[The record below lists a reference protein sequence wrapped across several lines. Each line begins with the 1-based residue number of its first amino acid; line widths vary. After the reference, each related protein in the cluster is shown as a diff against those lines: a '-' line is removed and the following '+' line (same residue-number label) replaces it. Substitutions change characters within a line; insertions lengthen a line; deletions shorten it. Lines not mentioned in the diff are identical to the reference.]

1 MTDTPARNFIIKS
14 EIGQEKHFFMPSQNH
29 LSIKENSLMKNCI
42 SLTISDLLMNYSAGV
57 SVFAVFYY
65 FYP

>member
-1 MTDTPARNFIIKS
+1 
-14 EIGQEKHFFMPSQNH
+14 
-29 LSIKENSLMKNCI
+29 MKNCI